1 MSPRAFKWTVAAAA
15 VVAYVL
21 LFPGDLAAVEALLR
35 LTGSVAPGAYAVV
48 VALIL
53 VAGAVRIWG
62 RRPPGTEV
70 PP

>member
-1 MSPRAFKWTVAAAA
+1 VAAAA

-35 LTGSVAPGAYAVV
+35 LTSAVAPGAYAVV

-53 VAGAVRIWG
+53 VAGAVHLWG
-62 RRPPGTEV
+62 RRADRANESPPYA
-70 PP
+70 